1 MDLAMGQ
8 EVLSYIQREIC
19 TNLFC
24 WIKQVEENGMFNGEW
39 KRRNGG
45 LEEFISIFTKNE
57 K

>member
-1 MDLAMGQ
+1 MGQ